1 MDSLEEEQLRGITM
15 KSSAISLYYTNG
27 GFSVVM
33 ALNTLAFTPSKF
45 SFCLIW
51 TLENKVSLFK
61 SINVLM

>member
-33 ALNTLAFTPSKF
+33 AFKYIGIHPLQIFILFVLNFGK
-45 SFCLIW
+45 
-51 TLENKVSLFK
+51 
-61 SINVLM
+61 

>member
-33 ALNTLAFTPSKF
+33 ALNTLAFTLANFHFVCFELWEIKLV
-45 SFCLIW
+45 CLNRS
-51 TLENKVSLFK
+51 TY
-61 SINVLM
+61 